1 MLKKKAVTLLKTL
14 YHATKTEKFKKK
26 FPNKE
31 ENNN

>member
-1 MLKKKAVTLLKTL
+1 LKNL
-14 YHATKTEKFKKK
+14 YHATKTENSSKNKNENKK